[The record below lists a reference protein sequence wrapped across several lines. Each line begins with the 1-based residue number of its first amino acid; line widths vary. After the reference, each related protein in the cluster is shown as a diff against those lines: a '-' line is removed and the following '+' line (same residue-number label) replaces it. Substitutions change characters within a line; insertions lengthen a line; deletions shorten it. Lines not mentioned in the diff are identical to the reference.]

1 MKAPLQ
7 EPNDATRS
15 NGSTRRKPFLLEVS
29 DVTGTSTRKT
39 GRFQPSTP
47 AGAVAQALAAEMD
60 LPRDVTWALRNDYGG
75 VLQEDVAL
83 GAQVESGEKL
93 SLTPK
98 VHLG

>member
-7 EPNDATRS
+7 EPTEVSRS
-15 NGSTRRKPFLLEVS
+15 KGSARRKPFLLEVS

-39 GRFQPSTP
+39 GRFRPSTP
-47 AGAVAQALAAEMD
+47 AGAVAQALAVEMD

-83 GAQVESGEKL
+83 GDQVASGEKL
-93 SLTPK
+93 SLTPRA
-98 VHLG
+98 HLG